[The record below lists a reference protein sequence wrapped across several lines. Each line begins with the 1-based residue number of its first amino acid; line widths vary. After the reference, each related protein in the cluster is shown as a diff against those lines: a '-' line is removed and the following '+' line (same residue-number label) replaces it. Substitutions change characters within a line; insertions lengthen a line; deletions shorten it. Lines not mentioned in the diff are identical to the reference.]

1 MATVR
6 EKGMEAMADTIP
18 YAAVGSGASEVC
30 KAMIRELLLGQS
42 VEGYCGNCR
51 VIKEA
56 EVPEYEVCLPCQFV
70 VLSKRFVM
78 RMRC

>member
-6 EKGMEAMADTIP
+6 EKGMEVMADTIP

-56 EVPEYEVCLPCQFV
+56 EAPNYEVCLPCQFV
-70 VLSKRFVM
+70 VLSKRFGM